1 MPMTVSPIPQ
11 TPLAGLPDALSDAS
25 ADKRLDVLRRIAGG
39 ASISQA
45 ARECGISYKAA
56 WQAVETLSA
65 LSGQVL
71 VERSVGGAGGGGARI
86 TPAGEQLLQLA
97 DALAQ
102 ARAAVLA
109 RFAGQAG
116 LGGLAAGLGLR
127 TSMRNQ
133 LACRVEAL
141 HAETEQDPTVWVQ
154 ARTAGGVPLCA
165 SVTRE
170 SADLLGLAPG
180 LGVLLLCKAT
190 AVSVSQPHEAT
201 ALADEALVW
210 CRFNGV
216 VDRVTSGRERDEV
229 VLALPG
235 GGHWVGFAPHPF
247 GLAVGQLAGAS
258 VAASALVV
266 ALG

>member
-1 MPMTVSPIPQ
+1 MPVSSLPQ
-11 TPLAGLPDALSDAS
+11 MPLAGLPDALSDAS

-56 WQAVETLSA
+56 WQALETLSA

-116 LGGLAAGLGLR
+116 LALGLGLR

-141 HAETEQDPTVWVQ
+141 HAESDQDPTVWVR
-154 ARTAGGVPLCA
+154 ARTAGGVRLCA

-170 SADLLGLAPG
+170 SADLLGLAPDAQ
-180 LGVLLLCKAT
+180 VLLLCKAT
-190 AVSVSQPHEAT
+190 AVSVGTAHGEAT
-201 ALADEALVW
+201 LAEGEWAV

-216 VDRVTSGRERDEV
+216 VERVTPGLERDEV

-247 GLAVGQLAGAS
+247 ALAPGQPAGAS
-258 VAASALVV
+258 VAASAVVV

>member
-1 MPMTVSPIPQ
+1 MPLSSISHA
-11 TPLAGLPDALSDAS
+11 PLAGLPDALSDAS
-25 ADKRLDVLRRIAGG
+25 ADKRLEVLRRIADGC
-39 ASISQA
+39 SISQA
-45 ARECGISYKAA
+45 AREGGISYKAA

-86 TPAGEQLLQLA
+86 TPAGQQLLQLA

-102 ARAAVLA
+102 AREAVLA
-109 RFAGQAG
+109 RFAGQAD
-116 LGGLAAGLGLR
+116 LAVGLGLR

-133 LACRVEAL
+133 LACRVVAL
-141 HAETEQDPTVWVQ
+141 HAESDLDPTVWVQ
-154 ARTAGGVPLCA
+154 ARTPGGVRLCA

-180 LGVLLLCKAT
+180 ARALFLCKAT
-190 AVSVSQPHEAT
+190 AVSVGQPHGDAT
-201 ALADEALVW
+201 LADAAQAW
-210 CRFNGV
+210 CRFNG
-216 VDRVTSGRERDEV
+216 RVERITPGRERDEV

-247 GLAVGQLAGAS
+247 GLAPGLPAGAT
-258 VAASALVV
+258 VAASAVVV

>member
-1 MPMTVSPIPQ
+1 
-11 TPLAGLPDALSDAS
+11 
-25 ADKRLDVLRRIAGG
+25 
-39 ASISQA
+39 
-45 ARECGISYKAA
+45 
-56 WQAVETLSA
+56 
-65 LSGQVL
+65 
-71 VERSVGGAGGGGARI
+71 VGGAGGGGARI

-102 ARAAVLA
+102 ARAAVLS

-116 LGGLAAGLGLR
+116 LAVGLGLR

-141 HAETEQDPTVWVQ
+141 HADTDQDPTVWVQ

-190 AVSVSQPHEAT
+190 AVSVGVPHEAA
-201 ALADEALVW
+201 ALADEALAW
-210 CRFNGV
+210 CRFNGEV
-216 VDRVTSGRERDEV
+216 ERVTPGRDRDEV

-235 GGHWVGFAPHPF
+235 GGHWVGFAAHPF
-247 GLAVGQLAGAS
+247 GLVAGQLAGAS